1 MMLYKCVPLEPLNLL
16 AVFYFL
22 FRCEMDDYSS
32 LSHEELI
39 FKLQS
44 ADHIICE
51 QRKLLQSKDTM
62 LQSYIQ
68 QFNQL
73 TADYERLI
81 ESHYM
86 RNEHP
91 DVAIPVDP
99 PVQSRRE
106 SYSRPDP
113 SQSTFAEP
121 PSVPQPQALPGKR
134 ALVSQISFGEDLSMD
149 QRPISSVK
157 QDRAI
162 PRTAMNDH
170 FHEHFG
176 EPLAAPSD
184 QWQAPIADS
193 GPAFIDTSGMT
204 IDQMRAKVD
213 ELNIQRAEMER
224 QLNKVLPKG
233 KVMSHVI
240 REREELEKQ
249 FNDLTK
255 VIARIKLEIRQSQNR
270 DK

>member
-1 MMLYKCVPLEPLNLL
+1 
-16 AVFYFL
+16 
-22 FRCEMDDYSS
+22 MDDYSS
-32 LSHEELI
+32 LSREELI

-44 ADHIICE
+44 AERLINE
-51 QRKLLQSKDTM
+51 QRKLLQAKDTM
-62 LQSYIQ
+62 LQSYVQ

-73 TADYERLI
+73 TSDYERLI
-81 ESHYM
+81 ENQYQRSEYQGAPAPAPE
-86 RNEHP
+86 RPTEFQ
-91 DVAIPVDP
+91 P
-99 PVQSRRE
+99 PPRRE
-106 SYSRPDP
+106 TYSRDGYSRPDP
-113 SQSTFAEP
+113 AQSTFAETP
-121 PSVPQPQALPGKR
+121 APQQVQPGKR
-134 ALVSQISFGEDLSMD
+134 ALVSQISFGDDPGMD

-162 PRTAMNDH
+162 PRQAMTDH

-176 EPLAAPSD
+176 EPLAAPAEQS
-184 QWQAPIADS
+184 WQPPPRDE

-204 IDQMRAKVD
+204 LDQMRAKVD
-213 ELNIQRAEMER
+213 ELNVQRAEMER

-233 KVMSHVI
+233 KVMSYVM

-255 VIARIKLEIRQSQNR
+255 VIAHIRLEIRQAQLR